1 MKKERDIRLY
11 LDDILEA
18 IGKIDQYTEGLD
30 FEHFRKDEKTSD
42 AVIRNFSVIG
52 EAVKQIPASI
62 RRKYPEI
69 PWQVIAGMR
78 DKLVHEYF
86 GIRYDVIWETIEL
99 RLPSLKLAIRK
110 ILNQMDREME
120 KDGHFTVS

>member
-18 IGKIDQYTEGLD
+18 IVKIEKYTEGLD
-30 FEHFRKDEKTSD
+30 FEHFRKDEKTGD

-52 EAVKQIPASI
+52 EAVKHISPSV
-62 RRKYPEI
+62 RKKHPDI
-69 PWQVIAGMR
+69 PWKIIAGMR

-86 GIRYDVIWETIEL
+86 GIRYDVVWETIEL
-99 RLPSLKLAIRK
+99 RLPSLRDAIKK
-110 ILNQMDREME
+110 ILDQMDKEME
-120 KDGHFTVS
+120 KV

>member
-18 IGKIDQYTEGLD
+18 INKIEKYTEDMD
-30 FEHFRKDEKTSD
+30 FEQFRKDEKTGD

-52 EAVKQIPASI
+52 EAVKQIPPSI
-62 RRKYPEI
+62 RNKYPDI
-69 PWQVIAGMR
+69 PWQIIAGMR

-86 GIRYDVIWETIEL
+86 GIRYDIVWETIEL
-99 RLPSLKLAIRK
+99 RLPSLRVGIKK
-110 ILNQMDREME
+110 ILDQMEKEME
-120 KDGHFTVS
+120 KG